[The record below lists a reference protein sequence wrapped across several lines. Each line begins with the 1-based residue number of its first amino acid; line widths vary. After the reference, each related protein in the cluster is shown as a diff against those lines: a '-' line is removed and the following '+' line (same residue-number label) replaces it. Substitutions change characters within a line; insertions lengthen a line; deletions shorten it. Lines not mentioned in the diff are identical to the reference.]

1 MQPPLNTT
9 QKIMHDHSAS
19 SGISLSGVGILAGE
33 RSLLEN
39 VDAEFLP
46 EEISLI
52 VGPSGVGKSLLLKF
66 LGGLLNEAGQGILV
80 SGTATIDGEPISSG
94 KAGVVFQS
102 FALFEELSP
111 LANLEIARAS
121 GGAHASEASNQQLIE
136 ELQIPT
142 QVPTSRMSGGQ
153 RQRLAIARTLA
164 YNPSAILYDEPT
176 SGLDPATGKQVADL
190 IRRTHDHY
198 RKTSII
204 VTHDYLS
211 LMPIAD
217 RIFLLDPI
225 EKQLISI
232 PRQEWPTLP
241 QKLADI
247 AGRLHGNP
255 SSVPQT
261 VSSAPKKM
269 LQWLQSFSVR
279 STDVAAEGL
288 RGLVYL
294 IPFWRTPQWGLRFF
308 QHYARLIFG
317 PTACLYLLTAGLIAG
332 FVSTYFTFQF
342 LPYSAYS
349 EPLLVEDLLTAL
361 GFALYRIIVPILVC
375 ILVAA
380 RCGAAVAA
388 DVGGRQFGQQIDAL
402 RTFGLNPHAYLLT
415 PICWAFLLGTP
426 LLFYLAY
433 WIAGW
438 TSLTTFSLADPQRG
452 PHFWELYYQR
462 GLVNP
467 QSWFYFGFDWLLAK
481 LLICGFGTGVI
492 AYHRARSP
500 KFSATDVSRGV
511 TSTILWATLFVLV
524 VHFVFALYEYR
535 DAVPQTSD

>member
-1 MQPPLNTT
+1 MSDPST
-9 QKIMHDHSAS
+9 S
-19 SGISLSGVGILAGE
+19 SGIFLSGLSISAGN

-39 VDAEFLP
+39 VDAEFLT

-66 LGGLLNEAGQGILV
+66 LGGLLDEPGQGILI
-80 SGTATIDGEPISSG
+80 SGTAAIDGNPIASG

-102 FALFEELSP
+102 FALFDELSP
-111 LANLEIARAS
+111 LGNLEIARAS
-121 GGAHASEASNQQLIE
+121 GGDHASEANNQQLIE

-142 QVPTSRMSGGQ
+142 NVPTSRLSGGQ

-217 RIFLLDPI
+217 RIFLLDPL
-225 EKQLISI
+225 EKQLIPI
-232 PRQEWPTLP
+232 ARQEWQGLP
-241 QKLADI
+241 ERLADI
-247 AGRLHGNP
+247 ARRLNGNQANAP
-255 SSVPQT
+255 QPASSLIQKT
-261 VSSAPKKM
+261 S
-269 LQWLQSFSVR
+269 QWLLSCLVR
-279 STDVAAEGL
+279 STDVASEGL
-288 RGLVYL
+288 RGWIYL
-294 IPFWRTPQWGLRFF
+294 IPFWRNPLWGLRFF
-308 QHYARLIFG
+308 QHYSRLIFG

-402 RTFGLNPHAYLLT
+402 KTFGLNPHAYLLT

-438 TSLTTFSLADPQRG
+438 TSLVTFSLADPQRG

-467 QSWFYFGFDWLLAK
+467 QSWFYFGFDWLIAK

-492 AYHRARSP
+492 AYHRARSA
-500 KFSATDVSRGV
+500 KFSPTDVSRGV
-511 TSTILWATLFVLV
+511 TATILWATLFVLV
-524 VHFVFALYEYR
+524 VHFLFALYEYR
-535 DAVPQTSD
+535 DAVPQTSP